1 MKGCSSCPALLLY
14 LAVYVYPL
22 SRLFTWSFL
31 DDSGCSTWQH
41 YAELW
46 DEPAYFRAL
55 ANTLEISLA
64 STALCLLLGYPLAF
78 LMATSS
84 AGIRRAMMILVLVPF
99 WTSILVRTFAW
110 IIILGNNGW

>member
-1 MKGCSSCPALLLY
+1 MSRRPWRSGEGLLVLPALLFY

-31 DDSGCSTWQH
+31 DDAGALTWQH

-64 STALCLLLGYPLAF
+64 STTLCLLLGYPLAY
-78 LMATSS
+78 LMATT
-84 AGIRRAMMILVLVPF
+84 APGIRRAMMMLVLVPF
-99 WTSILVRTFAW
+99 WTSILV
-110 IIILGNNGW
+110 